1 MSARAWL
8 AFAAVA
14 VLWGMPYLLIPSA
27 LEGATSAQTSSA
39 VLANPSA
46 HDAGASPATSRQ
58 LALITEPQDGIAPVL
73 SAITGARHR
82 VDMVMYED
90 SDGQVDAAMVADAHR
105 GVAIRVLLGGGY
117 YGEGSPQNQAAYSYL
132 KAHGVPVR
140 WTSDHFA
147 LTHQKTLIIDGR
159 AYILTFNLTPQYYAS
174 SRDFGVID
182 TNAADD
188 AAIEQTFDAD
198 WNGQPITAPA
208 GADLVWSPG
217 SQNAQVG
224 LIESARG
231 WVDIYNEEMDSPAI
245 ESALEAD
252 AHHGV
257 DVRVTMT
264 ADSSWSSAFA
274 QLAAAGVHIRTYA
287 ANAALYIH
295 AKMILT
301 SARAFLGSENF
312 STTSTNDNRELGLI
326 TSDSTIRASLSRTF
340 DADYAKATPYA
351 GGGTGTGGGSSTPA
365 QCSVTASFS
374 SRYADWDVYVHSNQP
389 DANAT
394 VTDSSGTTA
403 SYHTDASG
411 YADIYLKAPASAVG
425 QQVTV
430 HVGQATCTSTL

>member
-1 MSARAWL
+1 
-8 AFAAVA
+8 
-14 VLWGMPYLLIPSA
+14 MPYLLNRVA

-39 VLANPSA
+39 VVANQPA
-46 HDAGASPATSRQ
+46 HDASAAPATSRQ
-58 LALITEPQDGIAPVL
+58 LTLITEPQDGIAPVL

-90 SDGQVDAAMVADAHR
+90 SDAQVDAAIVADAHR
-105 GVAIRVLLGGGY
+105 GVAARVLLSGGY

-132 KAHGVPVR
+132 KAHGVAVR
-140 WTSDHFA
+140 WSSPHFA
-147 LTHQKTLIIDGR
+147 LTHQKTLIVDGR
-159 AYILTFNLTPQYYAS
+159 AYVLTFNLTPQYYGS

-188 AAIEQTFDAD
+188 AAIERTFDAD
-198 WNGQPITAPA
+198 WNDQPITAPT

-217 SQNAQVG
+217 SQNAQVA
-224 LIESARG
+224 LIESATG
-231 WVDIYNEEMDSPAI
+231 WVDIYNEEMDSPTI
-245 ESALEAD
+245 ETALEAD

-264 ADSSWSSAFA
+264 ADSSWNSAFA
-274 QLAAAGVHIRTYA
+274 QLAAAGVHVRTYA

-301 SARAFLGSENF
+301 PAKAFLGSENF
-312 STTSTNDNRELGLI
+312 STTSMNENRELGLI
-326 TSDSTIRASLSRTF
+326 TSDSTIRASLSSTF

-351 GGGTGTGGGSSTPA
+351 GGGTSTGGGSSTSA

-374 SRYADWDVYVHSNQP
+374 SHYADWDVYVHSNQP
-389 DANAT
+389 EATAT

-425 QQVTV
+425 QEVTV
-430 HVGQATCTSTL
+430 RVGQATCTGTL